1 MSALLAGATGLVG
14 GHIARRAAAGTIAL
28 VRRESPT
35 VGLPQRI
42 TDFEALDLAGLHVDR
57 VYCALGTT
65 IRKAGSQQAFRKV
78 DFDYPMALARAARA
92 QGATDFRLV
101 SSVGADARSG
111 NFYLRVKG
119 ELEEALAQL
128 GFTSLQIFRP
138 GVLLGDRGESRMGE
152 SIGKALSVAIGPLLL
167 GPLAK
172 YRATRA
178 EDVARAMVEFPA
190 RPGVHVYH
198 QPDLAA

>member
-1 MSALLAGATGLVG
+1 MAGLA
-14 GHIARRAAAGTIAL
+14 I
-28 VRRESPT
+28 
-35 VGLPQRI
+35 PQR
-42 TDFEALDLAGLHVDR
+42 TVDFQRIEQSLGAFPVER

-65 IRKAGSQQAFRKV
+65 IRKAGSPEAFRQV
-78 DFDYPMALARAARA
+78 DYECTLALARWARA

-101 SSVGADARSG
+101 SSAGADASAS

-119 ELEEALAQL
+119 ETERDLATL

-138 GVLLGDRGESRMGE
+138 GVLLGERTESRLGE
-152 SIGKALSVAIGPLLL
+152 RIGQALSIAVGPLLL

-178 EDVARAMVEFPA
+178 EDVARAMVTFA
-190 RPGVHVYH
+190 AKPGVHIYH
-198 QPDLAA
+198 QPDL